1 MTPLTLAW
9 STGYGIV
16 GLVILILDII
26 ALVSVLGGRG
36 SVGHKLLWTLLV
48 MLLPLLGM
56 ILYFAIGR
64 SAADA

>member
-48 MLLPLLGM
+48 ILLPLLGM